1 MNYHNSHHT
10 NLGFHIYAAG
20 DDDDVHKIDDDDDDV
35 HIVNDDD
42 DDDIHD
48 GDVKKVV
55 DDDFHDYD
63 A

>member
-20 DDDDVHKIDDDDDDV
+20 DDDD
-35 HIVNDDD
+35 
-42 DDDIHD
+42 DIHD
-48 GDVKKVV
+48 ADVKKVV
-55 DDDFHDYD
+55 DDDFRDYD

>member
-20 DDDDVHKIDDDDDDV
+20 DDDDDDDDV
-35 HIVNDDD
+35 HIVDDD
-42 DDDIHD
+42 DDD
-48 GDVKKVV
+48 
-55 DDDFHDYD
+55 DDDFRDYD

>member
-20 DDDDVHKIDDDDDDV
+20 DDDDDDVHIVDDDDDD
-35 HIVNDDD
+35 
-42 DDDIHD
+42 
-48 GDVKKVV
+48 
-55 DDDFHDYD
+55 DDFRDYD

>member
-20 DDDDVHKIDDDDDDV
+20 DDDDDDDV
-35 HIVNDDD
+35 HIVDDD
-42 DDDIHD
+42 DDD
-48 GDVKKVV
+48 
-55 DDDFHDYD
+55 DFRDYD

>member
-20 DDDDVHKIDDDDDDV
+20 DDDDDDV
-35 HIVNDDD
+35 HIVDDD
-42 DDDIHD
+42 DD
-48 GDVKKVV
+48 GDVKKFV
-55 DDDFHDYD
+55 DDYFHDYE

>member
-20 DDDDVHKIDDDDDDV
+20 DDDDDDVHIVDDDDV
-35 HIVNDDD
+35 HIVD
-42 DDDIHD
+42 
-48 GDVKKVV
+48 V
-55 DDDFHDYD
+55 DDDFRDYD

>member
-20 DDDDVHKIDDDDDDV
+20 DDDDDV
-35 HIVNDDD
+35 Y
-42 DDDIHD
+42 DDIHD

-55 DDDFHDYD
+55 DDDFRDYD

>member
-10 NLGFHIYAAG
+10 NFGFHIYAAG
-20 DDDDVHKIDDDDDDV
+20 DDDDVY
-35 HIVNDDD
+35 
-42 DDDIHD
+42 DDIHD

-55 DDDFHDYD
+55 DDDFRDYD